1 MGHVYKGSTK
11 GTNSPLQVDKSDF
24 NDGVINVVRKVFAHN
39 RMLYGESESHT
50 MKMFAQ
56 MDRQKKGYLSDLD
69 LKRGMKKFKLD
80 LSDAQVQTL
89 IQEID
94 DNGDGLIQPDEL
106 SRAIHEGAHNPKIQI
121 EKSTAIPSHIVPR
134 SRSPSLRRS
143 MSPPLPGTRM
153 SGRKK
158 AHQKRQERNYALEEM
173 IVLITYIK
181 IAKYSRRCV
190 WQL

>member
-1 MGHVYKGSTK
+1 MGRVYKGPPK
-11 GTNSPLQVDKSDF
+11 RTNSPLQVHKSDF

-50 MKMFAQ
+50 MKMFSQ
-56 MDRQKKGYLSDLD
+56 MDRQKKGYLSGLD
-69 LKRGMKKFKLD
+69 LKRGMKKLGLD
-80 LSDAQVQTL
+80 LSDNQVQTL

-106 SRAIHEGAHNPKIQI
+106 SRAIHKGAHNPKIQI

-143 MSPPLPGTRM
+143 ISPSLPGTRM

-158 AHQKRQERNYALEEM
+158 GSLKKAPVRFKE
-173 IVLITYIK
+173 
-181 IAKYSRRCV
+181 YSSKS
-190 WQL
+190 